1 MVLIETAVFSGDK
14 RFHQLGGNLLQR
26 HRDTAFFAILRNK
39 LTVGAID
46 LHRDLQTHILQ
57 GCDVGELRLYVFVEA
72 KNRACSQQYATDC
85 KDQ

>member
-1 MVLIETAVFSGDK
+1 MFIETTIFGGNK
-14 RFHQLGGNLLQR
+14 RFDQLGRHLLQR
-26 HRDTAFFAILRNK
+26 DGNTAFLAILRNK
-39 LTVGAID
+39 LAIRAID

-57 GCDVGELRLYVFVEA
+57 GRDVRELRLNIFIEA